1 LDEDRSASLLVRVW
15 IESGTGFRARLTN
28 VDTSPDAESR
38 QEVNVGVAS
47 TPSDVL
53 TMVGAW
59 LSEFLGGDP
68 GEPVGTA

>member
-15 IESGTGFRARLTN
+15 IESGTQFRARLTN
-28 VDTSPDAESR
+28 VDTSPDAKSG

-53 TMVGAW
+53 TMVGTW
-59 LSEFLGGDP
+59 LSEFLA
-68 GEPVGTA
+68 GEPDGTA